1 MSVSYRVAIWKG
13 EARYPTLSP
22 FHPAVPYPEYRGTEL
37 SQEKNP
43 AYEGVRESFRLLGMD
58 AGRFNTPEWNPLGE
72 IVHPGDRVLIKPNF
86 VLSHHADG
94 GYLFSI
100 VTHPSVIRAVL
111 DYVVLALKG
120 EGSVV
125 ISDAPQ
131 MDCDFSTLSEQ
142 MGLSILQDWFW
153 HVYKM
158 PLEIVDLRSFWQKE
172 MQDGVAYSH
181 LRMPLPGDP
190 LGEQWVNLGKRSAF
204 YGVADSSRFYG
215 ADYDR
220 NEVIRHHHGEVQ
232 EYALS
237 RTVLSADVVISIPK
251 LKVHKKVGVTL
262 NAKGLV
268 GICTNKNTLVHY
280 QVGFPEQGGDQFPP
294 DFLSPMEKLSI
305 RAQRWLFDHLLAR
318 QNPLFNRVYG
328 MLRSAYW
335 KTLRPVMT
343 GESEA
348 KKRIF
353 DGGNWYG
360 NDSAWRMTADLA
372 QMFYHVDAHGNWC
385 DLPPRRMFSIV
396 DGIIGGDREGP
407 LTPRARHSGVLIAG
421 EDLLAVDW
429 VATRLMGFNPQRLR
443 WIEWLQT
450 HGFADHFSEI
460 SLITEVPEWLDLLS
474 KPGRYLEFE
483 PHPGW
488 KNYLELDDSGT

>member
-1 MSVSYRVAIWKG
+1 M
-13 EARYPTLSP
+13 
-22 FHPAVPYPEYRGTEL
+22 
-37 SQEKNP
+37 
-43 AYEGVRESFRLLGMD
+43 
-58 AGRFNTPEWNPLGE
+58 
-72 IVHPGDRVLIKPNF
+72 
-86 VLSHHADG
+86 
-94 GYLFSI
+94 
-100 VTHPSVIRAVL
+100 
-111 DYVVLALKG
+111 VLALKG

-153 HVYKM
+153 HAYKM

-172 MQDGVAYSH
+172 MRDGVAYSH

-204 YGVADSSRFYG
+204 YGVTDSSRFYG

-220 NEVIRHHHGEVQ
+220 NEVIRHHHGEVH

-328 MLRSAYW
+328 LLRSVYR
-335 KTLRPVMT
+335 KTLRPVVT

-348 KKRIF
+348 KKRILMVET
-353 DGGNWYG
+353 GM
-360 NDSAWRMTADLA
+360 AMT
-372 QMFYHVDAHGNWC
+372 V
-385 DLPPRRMFSIV
+385 P
-396 DGIIGGDREGP
+396 
-407 LTPRARHSGVLIAG
+407 GV
-421 EDLLAVDW
+421 
-429 VATRLMGFNPQRLR
+429 
-443 WIEWLQT
+443 
-450 HGFADHFSEI
+450 
-460 SLITEVPEWLDLLS
+460 
-474 KPGRYLEFE
+474 
-483 PHPGW
+483 
-488 KNYLELDDSGT
+488 